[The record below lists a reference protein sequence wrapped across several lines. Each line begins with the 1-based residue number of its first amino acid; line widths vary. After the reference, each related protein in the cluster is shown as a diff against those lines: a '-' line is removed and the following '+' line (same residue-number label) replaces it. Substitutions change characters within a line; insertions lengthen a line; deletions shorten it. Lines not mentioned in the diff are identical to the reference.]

1 MQILAG
7 FAYLISNYKITKFSF
22 YFPEFL
28 RYYFMY
34 YLCVCVCVC
43 VIVASVLAMNHIN
56 QFLLH
61 KRYSFSLQIG
71 LMTI

>member
-7 FAYLISNYKITKFSF
+7 FAYLILNYKITKFSL
-22 YFPEFL
+22 FPRIPSVLLYVF
-28 RYYFMY
+28 F
-34 YLCVCVCVC
+34 VCVC

-56 QFLLH
+56 QFLFH
-61 KRYSFSLQIG
+61 KRYSSLQIG

>member
-1 MQILAG
+1 M
-7 FAYLISNYKITKFSF
+7 
-22 YFPEFL
+22 
-28 RYYFMY
+28 
-34 YLCVCVCVC
+34 CVS

-61 KRYSFSLQIG
+61 KRYSSLQIG